1 MTSSLQIGRWTH
13 DQYSGMTCLS
23 SCNRQENPVSTSTY
37 KFPNKMFLRS
47 KEMFVLVKKLVWS
60 CTANVTRFGP
70 KIRLLDIKYPRLC
83 SFYDQFIYSNQDIME
98 YLDKDPPLFG
108 TISEFLTQYSPV
120 EDYVFPNS
128 LGMNNTEMA
137 QFSKELLNYG
147 EDNLVVISAFM
158 ESPYVKTYQ
167 TDQVGIMECHAYPSI
182 C

>member
-1 MTSSLQIGRWTH
+1 
-13 DQYSGMTCLS
+13 
-23 SCNRQENPVSTSTY
+23 
-37 KFPNKMFLRS
+37 
-47 KEMFVLVKKLVWS
+47 
-60 CTANVTRFGP
+60 
-70 KIRLLDIKYPRLC
+70 
-83 SFYDQFIYSNQDIME
+83 ME

-108 TISEFLTQYSPV
+108 TISEFLTVYSAV
-120 EDYVFPNS
+120 DDYVFPNS